1 MRKTKLLVSSS
12 CILLDFLCL
21 SSCDKKNASLVNRR
35 TATPEKMEE
44 IKEAQ
49 RAKERAETEAQQ
61 RKAQEEERSAAHH
74 VVVDTTIV
82 PTPAPEE
89 PEPGPEVGPVESQ
102 QNQNQSQ
109 NEYRSLLP
117 SVPPPPQPVSPHDG
131 GNIPPGQLD
140 PDPEVVERLARAL
153 EGLPDPPPPV
163 NANISNN
170 RQYRQCNNSGSS
182 SSSSSSSSS
191 TLNIAKS
198 NITEIA
204 EAQSRCRVRKC
215 SGFDINWR
223 RRISI
228 FETVNQTHAKL
239 LLVCL
244 ILPKIIKS

>member
-35 TATPEKMEE
+35 TATPEKIEE

-49 RAKERAETEAQQ
+49 RAKERAETEAQ

-74 VVVDTTIV
+74 VVVDTTTV

-89 PEPGPEVGPVESQ
+89 PEPGPEVGPAESQ
-102 QNQNQSQ
+102 QNQNQ

-117 SVPPPPQPVSPHDG
+117 SVPLPPQPVSPHDG
-131 GNIPPGQLD
+131 GNMPPPGQLD
-140 PDPEVVERLARAL
+140 PDPEVAERLARAL

-163 NANISNN
+163 NADISNN
-170 RQYRQCNNSGSS
+170 GQYRQCSNSG

-198 NITEIA
+198 NIAGIA

-239 LLVCL
+239 
-244 ILPKIIKS
+244 PFSMFNFTENN